1 MWSHNAP
8 FGYISEGNEITISE
22 RYLYAHFP
30 CSIIYNTQDMETT
43 LLPMGGWMDKENMV
57 CVCIYNIY
65 IYGIL
70 FSHWKQILPLWQYRW
85 NLKPLSLV
93 KQVRERQILC
103 DLIYMWNLKL
113 KKTNSWIQANH
124 KDGIHQPL
132 SFWRV
137 FQEIPGCVLNQ
148 IPGSQ
153 ANTLRWASSM
163 ETGSFPDS
171 FLCAGSEGGWVH
183 AKPLRIIS
191 QFAIV

>member
-1 MWSHNAP
+1 MLLLDIYLKEMKSLSQKDICTLIFLAVLFTIPKTWKQP
-8 FGYISEGNEITISE
+8 YCPWVDEWIKKIWCMYVYI
-22 RYLYAHFP
+22 Y
-30 CSIIYNTQDMETT
+30 
-43 LLPMGGWMDKENMV
+43 
-57 CVCIYNIY
+57 IY

-85 NLKPLSLV
+85 NLKPLSWV

-103 DLIYMWNLKL
+103 DLIYLWNLEL

-124 KDGIHQPL
+124 KDGIYQLL

-153 ANTLRWASSM
+153 ANTLRWASSI
-163 ETGSFPDS
+163 ETGSFPNS
-171 FLCAGSEGGWVH
+171 CLCAGPEVGWVH

-191 QFAIV
+191 QFAMV